1 MQCLLGES
9 LAIMNEQKVTEMF
22 QRMMGVG
29 FEELQGMVSDTI
41 SGILDPNKLMEFIR
55 SMGIDASQLPGMM
68 SQQPGFDAY
77 QVFGLEK
84 SASDEEVKHRYRELI
99 SKLHPDASGTPAT
112 TFMFRLVLAS
122 YEIIRKE
129 RGLQ

>member
-1 MQCLLGES
+1 
-9 LAIMNEQKVTEMF
+9 MF

-29 FEELQGMVSDTI
+29 IEELQGMISDAL
-41 SGILDPNKLMEFIR
+41 SGMLDPGKLMGFIR
-55 SMGIDASQLPGMM
+55 SIGIDSSQLPGIM

-84 SASDEEVKHRYRELI
+84 SASDEEVKQRYRELI
-99 SKLHPDASGTPAT
+99 SKLHPDATGTPAT
-112 TFMFRLVLAS
+112 TFMFRLVLVS
-122 YEIIRKE
+122 YEIIKKE